1 MYKPLNNIN
10 WWPGIIITAA
20 LMSFSW
26 GYLVYGGSISTIWP
40 LFGIANQL
48 LGTMALAIGTTFLI
62 HHGKLKYI
70 WTTVIPMVF
79 LAITTIA
86 AGIQSIM
93 DNYLPSRQIM
103 LSMIAIIIILMVIA
117 ILIDSLLKW
126 YNMIFV
132 YKPSGKLGK

>member
-1 MYKPLNNIN
+1 VIL
-10 WWPGIIITAA
+10 TAA
-20 LMSFSW
+20 LMSIAW

-79 LAITTIA
+79 LAVTTIA
-86 AGIQSIM
+86 AGIQSIL
-93 DNYLPSRQIM
+93 NSYLPAGQFL
-103 LSMIAIIIILMVIA
+103 LSIIAIIIIIMVVA

-126 YNMIFV
+126 YRMIFQ
-132 YKPSGKLGK
+132 PTPAQPLLN